1 MENLLQRI
9 TFDPRVL
16 HGKPLIRGL
25 RISVEMILEL
35 LAKGANKQEILED
48 YPELEAADIQA
59 VLSYAQHLVAGEVVI
74 DLVPGTGDRRP
85 TLSPVLS
92 PDAVKAIQVLK

>member
-35 LAKGANKQEILED
+35 LAKGASRQEILED
-48 YPELEAADIQA
+48 YPELEEADIQA
-59 VLSYAQHLVAGEVVI
+59 ALSYAAEI
-74 DLVPGTGDRRP
+74 
-85 TLSPVLS
+85 
-92 PDAVKAIQVLK
+92 